1 MRSTDN
7 PWPCVS
13 LTYDGLLI
21 DHREHVLPNLNRLG
35 LKATFYADPQPLLLN
50 LPDWRNALTQGHEIG
65 NGCLIRSVLPNNRLP
80 AWPAETI
87 AEEIDLARSLIEEA
101 LPNQKSHSFG
111 FPWGPSLCADESDYC
126 GIVRP
131 RYPVARSGYAG
142 YNRPTQTR
150 LDCLYCLPMNGITH
164 HEMVDYVR
172 SAKLENCWVILAFAG
187 IGTGEPSVDA
197 AAHDLFVEWLAAH
210 QSEIPV
216 RTVSEQAARLQP
228 LLNPQ
233 KPVRLV

>member
-50 LPDWRNALTQGHEIG
+50 LPDWRNALAQGHEIG

-101 LPNQKSHSFG
+101 LPHQKNHSFG
-111 FPWGPSLCADESDYC
+111 FPWGPSSAPTKATTAASSVRVTPSPAADTPDT
-126 GIVRP
+126 IAQPNPP
-131 RYPVARSGYAG
+131 R
-142 YNRPTQTR
+142 
-150 LDCLYCLPMNGITH
+150 LPLLPPHERITTTKWWTT
-164 HEMVDYVR
+164 
-172 SAKLENCWVILAFAG
+172 SAAPNSKLLGILAFAG

-216 RTVSEQAARLQP
+216 RTVSDQAARLQP
-228 LLNPQ
+228 LLNPT